1 MVKRGHEID
10 LEYSKK
16 TILDRL
22 NSYLGYNAVEK
33 LKFISFESEELKLK
47 DKITKNVTN
56 NEYKEKISKIKNDK
70 VKKSLIELSKYF
82 KKKMKKI
89 ILVFS
94 IIFFYFGFVLADKKI
109 KPIYE
114 GNIDS
119 KVNILVYE
127 SLTCS
132 HCAEF
137 HKEVYPKLKKD
148 FIDNGLAKIEFRSFP
163 LDLAALNASKIA
175 HCKNDGKSDLLHFLF
190 ENQKKWVRGETIE
203 DINKHLK
210 SLVLKNEIGL
220 DFESCLLDKN
230 IEDHVLN
237 DRING
242 VKKFNIDSTPTL
254 IINDKKFDNPNN
266 YKKLKK
272 NIEKLI

>member
-1 MVKRGHEID
+1 
-10 LEYSKK
+10 
-16 TILDRL
+16 
-22 NSYLGYNAVEK
+22 
-33 LKFISFESEELKLK
+33 
-47 DKITKNVTN
+47 
-56 NEYKEKISKIKNDK
+56 
-70 VKKSLIELSKYF
+70 
-82 KKKMKKI
+82 MKKI

-94 IIFFYFGFVLADKKI
+94 IIFFYFESVLSDTKI
-109 KPIYE
+109 KPLLE
-114 GNIDS
+114 GNVDA
-119 KVNILVYE
+119 KVSIVVYE

-132 HCAEF
+132 HCAKF

-175 HCKNDGKSDLLHFLF
+175 HCKNDGKIDLLHFLY

-210 SLVLKNEIGL
+210 NLVLKNENSL
-220 DFESCLLDKN
+220 DFESCLIDRN

-237 DRING
+237 DRISG
-242 VKKFNIDSTPTL
+242 VKKFNIEATPTL
-254 IINDKKFDNPNN
+254 IINDKKFDNPHN

-272 NIEKLI
+272 TIEKLI